1 MLLTCYNITAMRIFY
16 KSLLNVY
23 YWRYLLSRVHFDDS
37 INRSISSAVSL
48 LNIVLSR
55 SYYKHMSNTDKT
67 TIAKIMQ
74 ANNEPERIPDSY
86 CLNDFEKITPSIIK
100 IFSRYNLA
108 RKVII
113 TQNKLQPNYRD
124 FSGVHGLLNYSDY
137 ELDRIIK
144 LSKKIMQN
152 CIKDLTYFS

>member
-1 MLLTCYNITAMRIFY
+1 
-16 KSLLNVY
+16 
-23 YWRYLLSRVHFDDS
+23 
-37 INRSISSAVSL
+37 
-48 LNIVLSR
+48 
-55 SYYKHMSNTDKT
+55 MSNTDKT

-74 ANNEPERIPDSY
+74 ANNEPEHIPDSY

-113 TQNKLQPNYRD
+113 MQNKLQPNYRD
-124 FSGVHGLLNYSDY
+124 FSEVHDLLNYSDY
-137 ELDRIIK
+137 GLDQIIK

>member
-1 MLLTCYNITAMRIFY
+1 MRFFY
-16 KSLLNVY
+16 KTLLNVY

-55 SYYKHMSNTDKT
+55 PYYNHMSNTDKA

-74 ANNEPERIPDSY
+74 VNNEPEHIPDSY
-86 CLNDFEKITPSIIK
+86 CLSDFYKTTPSIIK
-100 IFSRYNLA
+100 IFLRYNLA
-108 RKVII
+108 RRII
-113 TQNKLQPNYRD
+113 IIQNKLQPNYRD
-124 FSGVHGLLNYSDY
+124 FSEVHGLLNYSDY

-144 LSKKIMQN
+144 LSEKIMRN
-152 CIKDLTYFS
+152 CMKDLTYFS

>member
-37 INRSISSAVSL
+37 INCSISSAVSL

-55 SYYKHMSNTDKT
+55 PYYKHMPNADKT

-74 ANNEPERIPDSY
+74 ANNEPEHIPDSY

-113 TQNKLQPNYRD
+113 MQNKLQPNYRD
-124 FSGVHGLLNYSDY
+124 FSEVHGLLNYSDY

>member
-1 MLLTCYNITAMRIFY
+1 MRIFY
-16 KSLLNVY
+16 KTLLNVY

-37 INRSISSAVSL
+37 INRSINSAVSL

-55 SYYKHMSNTDKT
+55 PYYKHMSNADKA

-74 ANNEPERIPDSY
+74 FNNKPEHIPDSY
-86 CLNDFEKITPSIIK
+86 CLSDFDKITPNIIK

-113 TQNKLQPNYRD
+113 IQNKLQPNYRD
-124 FSGVHGLLNYSDY
+124 FSEVHGLLNYSDH
-137 ELDRIIK
+137 ELDQIIK

>member
-1 MLLTCYNITAMRIFY
+1 MLVICFVFPHVLYNSYYAIFY
-16 KSLLNVY
+16 KLNVY

-55 SYYKHMSNTDKT
+55 PYYNHMSNTDKA

-74 ANNEPERIPDSY
+74 VNNEPEHIPDSY
-86 CLNDFEKITPSIIK
+86 CLSDFYKTTPSIIK
-100 IFSRYNLA
+100 I
-108 RKVII
+108 
-113 TQNKLQPNYRD
+113 QNKLQPNYRD
-124 FSGVHGLLNYSDY
+124 FSEVHGLLNYSDY

-144 LSKKIMQN
+144 LSEKIMRN
-152 CIKDLTYFS
+152 CMKDLTYFS

>member
-1 MLLTCYNITAMRIFY
+1 MRFFY
-16 KSLLNVY
+16 KTLLNVY

-55 SYYKHMSNTDKT
+55 PYYNHMSNTDKA

-74 ANNEPERIPDSY
+74 VNNEPEHIPDSY
-86 CLNDFEKITPSIIK
+86 CLSDFYKTTPSIIK

-108 RKVII
+108 RRII
-113 TQNKLQPNYRD
+113 IIQNKLQPNYRD
-124 FSGVHGLLNYSDY
+124 FSEVHGLLNYSDY

-144 LSKKIMQN
+144 LSEKIMRN
-152 CIKDLTYFS
+152 CMKDLTYFS

>member
-1 MLLTCYNITAMRIFY
+1 MLLTCYNIMAMRIFY

-37 INRSISSAVSL
+37 INRRISSAVNL
-48 LNIVLSR
+48 LNFVLLR
-55 SYYKHMSNTDKT
+55 PYYKHMSNADKA

-74 ANNEPERIPDSY
+74 VNNEPEHIPDSY
-86 CLNDFEKITPSIIK
+86 CVNDIYKTIPNIIR

-113 TQNKLQPNYRD
+113 MQNKLQPNYRD
-124 FSGVHGLLNYSDY
+124 FSEVHGLLNYSDY

-144 LSKKIMQN
+144 LSEKIMRN
-152 CIKDLTYFS
+152 CTKDLTYFS